1 MIGMSFI
8 SFVILLIISV
18 VVSAVL
24 HYGLKFYVTPGLES
38 FYLKVVLAWVGAW
51 LGSPIFGYW
60 PNKFPFLHYQE
71 VWFVPAIL
79 GSLVAV
85 TVAIEL
91 DKRARRAVPGG

>member
-24 HYGLKFYVTPGLES
+24 HHGLKYYVTPGLES

-51 LGSPIFGYW
+51 LGSPVLGYW
-60 PNKFPFLHYQE
+60 PSRFPFLHYQE

>member
-8 SFVILLIISV
+8 SFVILLVISV

-24 HYGLKFYVTPGLES
+24 HYGLKYYLTPGLES

-51 LGSPIFGYW
+51 LGSPVFGYW
-60 PNKFPFLHYQE
+60 PSRFPFLHYQE

>member
-8 SFVILLIISV
+8 SVVILLIISV

-24 HYGLKFYVTPGLES
+24 HYGLKHYVTPGLES

-51 LGSPIFGYW
+51 LGSPVFGYW
-60 PNKFPFLHYQE
+60 PSKFPFLHYQE